1 MGCPFG
7 RSASRSLQT
16 LVENDAEEKSCAENS
31 NVDLSKLKSDTPEL
45 ERLDLRGLT
54 VAVLSLISPSNY
66 VISSIIENIAKE
78 KNHKEFQLENDIQ
91 SFSLQMDENE
101 SDFKNSEDGH
111 LKKLSEYSSFFD
123 LEKDMLLQ
131 ECGSLH
137 AITCLK
143 SHERALSFLGGTAV
157 DFFTSLECLD
167 HVLDK
172 SDQEDRETLKVL
184 PKSSNDHLI
193 LELSTKRLFWARA
206 FVGVIKR
213 ILDSLF
219 HLRTIIQIRRNSVDS
234 YLYEVKIE
242 EANETDPPVL
252 ECNSIETGD
261 TRLSVTSFC
270 KAFPFHFVVDRNLKL
285 TQVGL
290 GLSKLI
296 GDRNKKIRGCNIM
309 KFFRIQQPKIPP
321 CFQAIYAKMNM
332 PFFLTI
338 HNCHKQVEEMSLKGQ
353 MIYCPESDSLLFL
366 GSPIVNGLDEM
377 NARGLYLSDI
387 PIHDA
392 TRDIILVEE
401 QVRAQDGLKRRM
413 DKLKNSIQEANKAV
427 EVERRKNVDLLH
439 LVFPPNVARKL
450 WLGEQVKAQQY
461 DNVTMLFSDIVGF
474 TAICSTA
481 TPMLVINMLNT
492 LYTMF
497 DIFCGELDVYKTETI
512 GDAYCVAGGLH
523 RPSKTHAQQTAWMAL
538 KMMNAAQTVH
548 SHDGKL
554 LQMRIGLHSGSVLAG
569 VVGVKMP
576 RYCLFGN
583 NVTLANKFES
593 GSEPGRINISPT
605 TYSLLIKT
613 EGFSL
618 ISRSSECLPREFPS
632 DIEGTCHFL
641 DSYQH
646 PEVERHH
653 PLDVHIKKVIEELE
667 LDVTTPWHT
676 EKT

>member
-1 MGCPFG
+1 MGCPFERG
-7 RSASRSLQT
+7 APNSFNSLKDSEQERKFRVRNIN
-16 LVENDAEEKSCAENS
+16 LDRC
-31 NVDLSKLKSDTPEL
+31 DLHEL
-45 ERLDLRGLT
+45 ERLDLPGLT
-54 VAVLSLISPSNY
+54 AAVLSLISPSNCA
-66 VISSIIENIAKE
+66 IASIIESVAGERPLKE
-78 KNHKEFQLENDIQ
+78 AHFVNERQSHDVQRNETENDMQ
-91 SFSLQMDENE
+91 
-101 SDFKNSEDGH
+101 KSEVYKKLFEYASSVDMEEDALLEECGNFH
-111 LKKLSEYSSFFD
+111 VDACLKKH
-123 LEKDMLLQ
+123 
-131 ECGSLH
+131 G
-137 AITCLK
+137 
-143 SHERALSFLGGTAV
+143 RALNFLGGTAI

-167 HVLDK
+167 YVLSK
-172 SDQEDRETLKVL
+172 SDHEERETLRVL
-184 PKSSNDHLI
+184 PKSSKDHLI
-193 LELSTKRLFWARA
+193 LELSTKRLFWAKA

-219 HLRTIIQIRRNSVDS
+219 HLRTIIEMQGSAVDS
-234 YLYEVKIE
+234 YLYEVNVIE
-242 EANETDPPVL
+242 SNKKDHLLL
-252 ECNSIETGD
+252 ESNSIETED
-261 TRLSVTSFC
+261 TRLSVASFC

-296 GDRNKKIRGCNIM
+296 GGRNKKIRGCNIT
-309 KFFRIQQPKIPP
+309 KFFRILQPKVSPS
-321 CFQAIYAKMNM
+321 FQAIYAKMNM
-332 PFFLTI
+332 PFFLSI
-338 HNCHKQVEEMSLKGQ
+338 QNCHKQVEGMELKGQ

-366 GSPIVNGLDEM
+366 GSPVVDGLDEM

-427 EVERRKNVDLLH
+427 EAERRKNVDLLH

-450 WLGEQVKAQQY
+450 WLGEHVEAQQY

-481 TPMLVINMLNT
+481 TPMMVINMLNT

-538 KMMNAAQTVH
+538 KMMDAAQTVH

-593 GSEPGRINISPT
+593 GSKPGRINISPT
-605 TYSLLIKT
+605 TYSLLTET
-613 EGFSL
+613 EGFSFV
-618 ISRSSECLPREFPS
+618 SRKPECLPREFPA

-641 DSYQH
+641 DSYHH
-646 PEVERHH
+646 PDVERHQ
-653 PLDVHIKKVIEELE
+653 PLDVHIKKVVEELE
-667 LDVTTPWHT
+667 LDVTTPWNT